1 MVRVASRA
9 WRRATAAPIQ
19 PSRISS
25 KYCFFTAP
33 APCYEPSEACEH
45 PFPETFATTGRTQA
59 AYAVQCAFLVVTTN
73 SAF

>member
-25 KYCFFTAP
+25 KYCFFSGRRLVTSP
-33 APCYEPSEACEH
+33 ARHANI

-73 SAF
+73 SAV